1 MATQQPTTNN
11 VTTNNPTTR
20 PMTDLI
26 SLFGGHFMSELA
38 NPYPTYGRMRRE
50 QPVTLVDLPM
60 APGYMV
66 TRYADVLT
74 VLKDASLYSSC
85 ANAKGIGLVM
95 GKTILE
101 MDGKEHTRHRNIVS
115 MAFVPKALQGEL
127 PAVIASIAHEMIDRF
142 AGAGHA
148 DLVAQ
153 FTRTFPLRVIAHV
166 IGVPIE
172 DYDTFKRWS
181 LDLIG
186 FADDPPKGFAAAAKL
201 VDYLR
206 PIVERRKAEARAD
219 LLSTLTHAEVD
230 GHRLTDEEVYSFLR
244 LLLPAGS
251 DTTYRLIGSTLLALL
266 THPDQ
271 LDEVRADR
279 SQLAWAIEEALRW
292 EAPVQ
297 FAARETTAPTT
308 LAGVDLP
315 EGAQMLTAI
324 GSANRDEQHY
334 DDPDRFDIHRRRD
347 DHVAFGFGR
356 HFCLGSHLAR
366 LEATTALNA
375 LFDRLPNLRLD
386 RSAECMVVGLAFRSP
401 NRLPVLFDR

>member
-1 MATQQPTTNN
+1 MQTL
-11 VTTNNPTTR
+11 
-20 PMTDLI
+20 DD
-26 SLFGGHFMSELA
+26 LFGGHFMSEVRD
-38 NPYPTYGRMRRE
+38 PYAVYARLRRDE
-50 QPVTLVDLPM
+50 PVKLLDLPM
-60 APGYMV
+60 TPGYVV
-66 TRYADVLT
+66 TRYDDAVA
-74 VLKDASLYSSC
+74 VLKDGALFSAR

-101 MDGKEHTRHRNIVS
+101 MDGKEHTQHRNIVS

-127 PAVIASIAHEMIDRF
+127 PNVIAAVAHDMIDRF
-142 AGAGHA
+142 AGAGRA
-148 DLVAQ
+148 ELVSQ
-153 FTRTFPLRVIAHV
+153 FTRTFPLRVIAGV

-186 FADDPPKGFAAAAKL
+186 FADDPPKGFEAAAKL

-206 PIVERRKAEARAD
+206 PIVEQRKAEACDD
-219 LLSTLTHAEVD
+219 LMSTLTHAQVD
-230 GHRLTDEEVYSFLR
+230 GHRLSDDEIYGFLR

-251 DTTYRLIGSTLLALL
+251 DTTYRLIGSTLFALM
-266 THPDQ
+266 THPEQ

-279 SQLAWAIEEALRW
+279 SKIASAIEETLRW

-297 FAARETTAPTT
+297 FATRETTAPTT
-308 LAGVDLP
+308 LGGVDLP
-315 EGAQMLTAI
+315 AGAQLLTAI
-324 GSANRDEQHY
+324 GSANRDERRY
-334 DDPDRFDIHRRRD
+334 ENPERFTLDRHAD
-347 DHVAFGFGR
+347 DHIAFGFGR

-386 RSAECMVVGLAFRSP
+386 AAQASTVVGLAFRSP
-401 NRLPVLFDR
+401 NRLPVSFD